1 MACII
6 KRNVVESECSA
17 VGSGDDIGGQRTIP
31 QSQGD
36 ILTRLFHK
44 LMQGAELWIVA
55 SLYLNGQQMRLIAYH
70 EDTHYFQIQ
79 TKIRRKTEQI
89 QTNFR

>member
-6 KRNVVESECSA
+6 QRDVVESECSA
-17 VGSGDDIGGQRTIP
+17 VGSGDDIGCQRTVP
-31 QSQGD
+31 QAQSD

-44 LMQGAELWIVA
+44 LMQGAELGIVA
-55 SLYLNGQQMRLIAYH
+55 SLYLDGQQMRLIAYH
-70 EDTHYFQIQ
+70 KDTQYFQIQ